1 MRVLQNLRSLVY
13 AILAIIFALQG
24 KPDLFL
30 GAMLVCALFEIA
42 DRVGDLK

>member
-1 MRVLQNLRSLVY
+1 MLSILRTLVWSSLAV
-13 AILAIIFALQG
+13 IFALQG